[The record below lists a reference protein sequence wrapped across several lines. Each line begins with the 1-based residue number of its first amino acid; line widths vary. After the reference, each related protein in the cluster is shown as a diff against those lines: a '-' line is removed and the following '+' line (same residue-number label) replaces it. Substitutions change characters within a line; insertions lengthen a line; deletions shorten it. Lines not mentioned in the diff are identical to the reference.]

1 MKVILNQDVKHLG
14 EEGDVK
20 DVAGGYARN
29 YLFPKNYAVPFNA
42 MTQEYFESKKEE
54 IESRKVAKRSAAA
67 SLKEKLE
74 ATNISLAMPAGPNG
88 KLYGA
93 VTNQTISDELTKLGF
108 DIERKKI
115 EIPGLTIKSVGN
127 YHANIR
133 LYEAAVAK
141 VVISVKATEEKK
153 ATTEKPAA
161 KEEKAVSEKA
171 ESVAEETVT
180 ETNKAE

>member
-54 IESRKVAKRSAAA
+54 IESRKVAKREAAS

-74 ATNISLAMPAGPNG
+74 ATTLSLTMPAGPNG

-93 VTNQTISDELTKLGF
+93 VTNQTIADELAKLDF

-127 YHANIR
+127 YHANVR
-133 LYEAAVAK
+133 LYETAIAK
-141 VVISVKATEEKK
+141 IVISVKATDDKKSSTEETIAKD
-153 ATTEKPAA
+153 EKV
-161 KEEKAVSEKA
+161 VSEKA
-171 ESVAEETVT
+171 ESSAEESVAETD
-180 ETNKAE
+180 KAE